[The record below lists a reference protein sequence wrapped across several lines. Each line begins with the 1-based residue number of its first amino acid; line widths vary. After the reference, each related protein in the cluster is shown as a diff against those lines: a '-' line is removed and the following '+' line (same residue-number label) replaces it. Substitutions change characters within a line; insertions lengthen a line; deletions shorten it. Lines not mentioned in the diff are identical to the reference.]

1 MDIKKYNIIFTDM
14 AKQDLKEIY
23 NYIFEKLA
31 EPQIAIKLM
40 KKIEA
45 KIIQLNDEPYRCMEI
60 HIKSKNKVYRRLV
73 VENYVVLYRVIEEKG
88 QITIFHIF
96 NSRKNYLE

>member
-45 KIIQLNDEPYRCMEI
+45 KII
-60 HIKSKNKVYRRLV
+60 
-73 VENYVVLYRVIEEKG
+73 
-88 QITIFHIF
+88 
-96 NSRKNYLE
+96 

>member
-1 MDIKKYNIIFTDM
+1 M

-45 KIIQLNDEPYRCMEI
+45 KIIQLKDEPYRCMEI
-60 HIKSKNKVYRRLV
+60 HIKSRNKVYRRLV
-73 VENYVVLYRVIEEKG
+73 VENYVFI
-88 QITIFHIF
+88 
-96 NSRKNYLE
+96 

>member
-31 EPQIAIKLM
+31 EPQIEKNRGKNNSIKWWAVSM
-40 KKIEA
+40 YGDTYKI
-45 KIIQLNDEPYRCMEI
+45 
-60 HIKSKNKVYRRLV
+60 
-73 VENYVVLYRVIEEKG
+73 
-88 QITIFHIF
+88 
-96 NSRKNYLE
+96 